1 MSSLFDLVNEEL
13 ASRGEPTLGEVEKP
27 EVTSA
32 PVADETADVQ
42 DETTEEVV
50 DEAEP
55 EEEKPAGWG
64 LRGWL
69 EKAGYDVEELEDL
82 TDDEL
87 DSLAVERFQGGAK
100 EKPPEQSTDGAAA
113 QPARD
118 GAKAEPPSPKPEKQD
133 VSAGSVD
140 DELAKLEYDH
150 NIAQLVKQDGG
161 RYLPVDDTPEAVEA
175 AKVANSYSRKRQERF
190 NKILDDPKGTLGPW
204 MQQMVD
210 SLIEQKVE
218 AKLDGYRKSQEEL
231 RAKEL
236 QEQRVMQEEQRYF
249 ATLEKHKAEIYKL
262 SDQGEPRKSLK
273 TGKLMMTPFGREV
286 DRVFL
291 ELAELSPNQP
301 HSVLLDKAIGLV
313 GKYLKP
319 EAPIKKEAPVADKK
333 KAFIEKA
340 RAASVD
346 AEVGKKPATVQE
358 TVELGASTSLLEA
371 ILNDPDNQ
379 DNEEIQKLRMSRQ
392 R

>member
-32 PVADETADVQ
+32 PVADETAEVQ
-42 DETTEEVV
+42 EETTEEVV
-50 DEAEP
+50 DEST
-55 EEEKPAGWG
+55 EEKPAGWG
-64 LRGWL
+64 LRAWL

-87 DSLAVERFQGGAK
+87 DSLAVERFQGGVK

-118 GAKAEPPSPKPEKQD
+118 GARAEPPSPKPETKQE
-133 VSAGSVD
+133 VSADSVD

-150 NIAQLVKQDGG
+150 NIAQLVKQEGG
-161 RYLPVDDTPEAVEA
+161 RYLPVDDSPEAAEA

-236 QEQRVMQEEQRYF
+236 QEQRMMQEEQRYF
-249 ATLEKHKAEIYKL
+249 ATLEKHKADIYKL

-301 HSVLLDKAIGLV
+301 QSVLLDKAIGLV

-319 EAPIKKEAPVADKK
+319 EAPKKEAPVADKK

-340 RAASVD
+340 RTASVD
-346 AEVGKKPATVQE
+346 TEVGKKPTTVQE
-358 TVELGASTSLLEA
+358 TVELGASVSLLEA